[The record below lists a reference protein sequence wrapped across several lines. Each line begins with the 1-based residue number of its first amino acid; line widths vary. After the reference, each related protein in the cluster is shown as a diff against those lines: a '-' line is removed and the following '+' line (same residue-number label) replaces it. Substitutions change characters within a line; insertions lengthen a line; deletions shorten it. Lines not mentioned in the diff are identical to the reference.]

1 MKASKPMILGLAAVV
16 VIVAVVG
23 VVVVR
28 TSGAKAPQYITADA
42 RMADVESAVLA
53 TGSLQ
58 PFDVV
63 NVGAQTSGQVTKVNV
78 RLGDHVKKGQLIA
91 LIESQQLDNQVRNTE
106 SQLTNQRAFLNIQ
119 QANLSANKANLD
131 RQQKLYDAQV
141 GTVVSLE
148 QAKATLRQ
156 NEAQIAQAEA
166 QVRQR
171 EIEVEAARNNLDKT
185 NIRAPLDALVAE
197 VVTKEGTTINANQ
210 STPTIVR
217 LAKMDTMTVRAQISE
232 ADINKVRPGQKV
244 YFTLLGDPNK
254 RYYATLRTR
263 EVTPASGTLDP
274 TAGGQRQQQA
284 VYYNALFEVP
294 NAEGDLF
301 PAMTAEVHVVLAGVS
316 NVLTIPAVAL
326 GTKLSEG
333 HYEVRVAPASGK
345 AAETRTIT
353 TGLNN
358 RFLVEVKSGLKVGDK
373 VVIGE
378 AGGAT
383 AAAPAKPLFGGVAA
397 PQ

>member
-1 MKASKPMILGLAAVV
+1 MKASKPLVVGIVAAVV
-16 VIVAVVG
+16 VVAAVGGMVVANRNKDKG
-23 VVVVR
+23 
-28 TSGAKAPQYITADA
+28 PQYITAEA
-42 RMADVESAVLA
+42 KRGDVESAVLA

-58 PFDVV
+58 PFEVV
-63 NVGAQTSGQVTKVNV
+63 NVGAQTSGQVVKVNV
-78 RLGDHVKKGQLIA
+78 KLGDHVTKGQLLA
-91 LIESQQLDNQVRNTE
+91 LIESNQLDNQMRNTE
-106 SQLTNQRAFLNIQ
+106 TQLQNQRAFLNMQ
-119 QANLSANKANLD
+119 RANLSVNEANVD

-148 QAKATLRQ
+148 QAKAQLRQ
-156 NEAQIAQAEA
+156 TQAQIAQAEA

-171 EIEVEAARNNLDKT
+171 ELEVEAAKNNLDKT

-232 ADINKVRPGQKV
+232 ADINKVRPGQQV

-263 EVTPASGTLDP
+263 EVTPASGSLDP
-274 TAGGQRQQQA
+274 TAGGTRQQQA

-294 NAEGDLF
+294 NTEGDLF
-301 PAMTAEVHVVLAGVS
+301 PAMTAEVHVVLAAQKD
-316 NVLTIPAVAL
+316 VLTIPSVAL
-326 GTKLSEG
+326 GRKLADG
-333 HYEVRVAPASGK
+333 RYEVLVANGSGK
-345 AAETRTIT
+345 AEKRTLS

-358 RFLVEVKSGLKVGDK
+358 NFVVEVKSGLKAGDK

-383 AAAPAKPLFGGVAA
+383 ATAPSKPLFGGMAA